1 MRFSSHPVIWHGDT
15 VRSVG
20 FLHVAPS
27 HVAVA
32 RALLAEHA
40 PWIAD
45 VHLVDASLFDDLLDD
60 AQGRLTRLA
69 ARIGELVGRDVDAVV
84 CTCPELLDDVATAAR
99 RMGVPA
105 LDEADVRALSGGLSF
120 ALAS

>member
-1 MRFSSHPVIWHGDT
+1 MSFSSRPVVWHGDV

-20 FLHVAPS
+20 FLHVASP
-27 HVAVA
+27 HVAVT
-32 RALLAEHA
+32 REMIAEHA
-40 PWIAD
+40 PWIGD
-45 VHLVDASLFDDLLDD
+45 VHLVDSTLFDDLVHG
-60 AQGRLTRLA
+60 AEGRLTRLA

-99 RMGVPA
+99 AMGVAA
-105 LDEADVRALSGGLSF
+105 LDVADVRALSGTL